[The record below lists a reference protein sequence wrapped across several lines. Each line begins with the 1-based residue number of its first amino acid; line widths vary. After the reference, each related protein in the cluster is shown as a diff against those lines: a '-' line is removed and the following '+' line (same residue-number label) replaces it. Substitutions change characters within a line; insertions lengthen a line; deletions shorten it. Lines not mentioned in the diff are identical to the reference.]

1 MYNNFSSLHH
11 IIVLFVLLVS
21 SMSIYAQEDLIGP
34 ESYPDGINPLTGL
47 AVDDPDLLERRPLI
61 VKVINAPAEVRPQA
75 GMMYADIVWETLI
88 AGGVTRF
95 AAIYYGQDIDFVG
108 PIRSARLS
116 DFELLRIYRAT
127 LIYSGMSTGTLTI
140 FQNDEFLI
148 PRAFGGTSPCPALCR
163 YPEQS
168 EKLEWTLFGDTE
180 AMREAVAERDGKITD
195 HEPIYGMAFSETPQ
209 EDGID
214 ANSITINYVETTIT
228 WDYDED
234 LNLWLR
240 SQDNEPHIEA
250 LTMEQITSANVLI
263 LEEDHIDQPYVSE
276 GYWGPGNYA
285 YSLNF
290 IGSGRAILFRDGQY
304 YEGEWLRESQDDVL
318 RYVTTD
324 GETMAFKPGNTFV
337 QLVPRWV
344 SGYNLLFDTDNQ
356 LTATITTGSANIR
369 LGPTSNFPIGAAGLR
384 GDEFTA
390 IGRNNTG
397 DWVQI
402 LVEDEP
408 MWVSTIVA
416 EIDGDI
422 MILPLVRPTN
432 EG

>member
-1 MYNNFSSLHH
+1 MRILILTLILMMFSL
-11 IIVLFVLLVS
+11 
-21 SMSIYAQEDLIGP
+21 SITYAQDDIVGP
-34 ESYPDGINPLTGL
+34 DEYPEGINPLTGL
-47 AVDDPDLLERRPLI
+47 EVDDPDILDRRPFM

-75 GMMYADIVWETLI
+75 GLMSADMVWETLI

-95 AAIYYGQDIDFVG
+95 SALYYSQDVDFVG

-127 LIYSGMSTGTLTI
+127 LVYSGMSQGTLAI
-140 FQNDEFLI
+140 FQNDNFLI

-168 EKLEWTLFGDTE
+168 EKLEWTLFGDTT
-180 AMREAVAERDGKITD
+180 AMREVAKERGKLTD
-195 HEPIYGMAFSETPQ
+195 YEPIYGMAFSEDVP
-209 EDGID
+209 DGGIPTD
-214 ANSITINYVETTIT
+214 SITINYVETTIT

-234 LNLWLR
+234 SQRWLR
-240 SQDNEPHIEA
+240 SQDGEPHNEA
-250 LTMEQITSANVLI
+250 LTREQISAANVLI
-263 LEEDHIDQPYVSE
+263 VEEDHIDQPYVSE

-304 YEGEWLRESQDDVL
+304 YEGEWQRDTQEDVL
-318 RYVTTD
+318 TYVTTQ
-324 GETMAFKPGNTFV
+324 GETLVFKPGNTFV

-344 SGYNLLFDTDNQ
+344 GGYNILFDSDNQ

-369 LGPTSNFPIGAAGLR
+369 LGPTSNFPIGAAGVR
-384 GDEFTA
+384 DDEFSA
-390 IGRNNTG
+390 IGRNNAG

-402 LVEDEP
+402 LVEDKP

-416 EIDGDI
+416 EVDGDI
-422 MILPLVRPTN
+422 MSLPLVRPTL

>member
-1 MYNNFSSLHH
+1 MRITILILILMIFSLP
-11 IIVLFVLLVS
+11 IIH
-21 SMSIYAQEDLIGP
+21 AQDDILGP
-34 ESYPDGINPLTGL
+34 DEYPEGINPLTGL
-47 AVDDPDLLERRPLI
+47 EVDDPDILDRRPFM

-75 GMMYADIVWETLI
+75 GLMSADMVWETLI

-95 AAIYYGQDIDFVG
+95 SAIYYSQDVDFIG

-127 LIYSGMSTGTLTI
+127 LVYSGMSQGTLGI
-140 FQNDEFLI
+140 FQNDNFLI

-180 AMREAVAERDGKITD
+180 AMREVVEERGKLTD
-195 HEPIYGMAFSETPQ
+195 YEPIYGMAFSEGVP
-209 EDGID
+209 DGGIVTD
-214 ANSITINYVETTIT
+214 SITINYVETTIT

-234 LNLWLR
+234 SQRWLR
-240 SQDNEPHIEA
+240 SQDGEPHNEA
-250 LTMEQITSANVLI
+250 LTREQISAANVLI
-263 LEEDHIDQPYVSE
+263 IEEDHIDQPYVSE

-304 YEGEWLRESQDDVL
+304 YDGEWQRDTQEDVLTYVTAEGETL
-318 RYVTTD
+318 
-324 GETMAFKPGNTFV
+324 AFKPGNSFV

-344 SGYNLLFDTDNQ
+344 GGYNILFDSDNQ

-369 LGPTSNFPIGAAGLR
+369 LGPTSNFPIGAAGVR

-402 LVEDEP
+402 IVDDKP

-416 EIDGDI
+416 EVDGDI
-422 MILPLVRPTN
+422 MNLPLVRPTV
-432 EG
+432 ED

>member
-1 MYNNFSSLHH
+1 MRQT
-11 IIVLFVLLVS
+11 VLLLLL
-21 SMSIYAQEDLIGP
+21 IFATFPTLAQDDLIGP
-34 ESYPDGINPLTGL
+34 ETYPENVNPLTGL
-47 AVDDPDLLERRPLI
+47 EVDDPDVLDRRPFM
-61 VKVINAPAEVRPQA
+61 VKIINAPAEVRPQA
-75 GMMYADIVWETLI
+75 GLTYADIVWETLI

-95 AAIYYGQDIDFVG
+95 SAIYYGQDIDFVG

-127 LIYSGMSTGTLTI
+127 LIYSGMSQGTLEVY
-140 FQNDEFLI
+140 QNDNFLI

-168 EKLEWTLFGDTE
+168 EKLEWTLFGDVA
-180 AMREAVAERDGKITD
+180 AMREAVAEREGKLTEY
-195 HEPIYGMAFSETPQ
+195 EPIFGMAFSESAPENGNGT
-209 EDGID
+209 
-214 ANSITINYVETTIT
+214 ASITINYVETTVT
-228 WDYDED
+228 WEYDED
-234 LNLWLR
+234 SAVWLR
-240 SQDNEPHIEA
+240 SQDGEPHLEA
-250 LTMEQITSANVLI
+250 LSMEQITAANVLI

-290 IGSGRAILFRDGQY
+290 IGTGRAILFRDGQY
-304 YEGEWLRESQDDVL
+304 YEGEWQRESQEDVL
-318 RYVTTD
+318 RYVTND

-344 SGYNLLFDTDNQ
+344 GGYNLQFDSDNQ
-356 LTATITTGSANIR
+356 LTATITAGSANIR
-369 LGPTSNFPIGAAGLR
+369 LGPTSSFPIGSAGLS

-416 EIDGDI
+416 EVDGDI
-422 MILPLVRPTN
+422 MSLPLVRPTVEN
-432 EG
+432 

>member
-1 MYNNFSSLHH
+1 MRY
-11 IIVLFVLLVS
+11 FVLLIMLFAIVIPAS
-21 SMSIYAQEDLIGP
+21 AQDDLIGTDTYP
-34 ESYPDGINPLTGL
+34 ENVNPLTGL
-47 AVDDPDLLERRPLI
+47 EVDDPDMLDRRPYI
-61 VKVINAPAEVRPQA
+61 VKIINAPAEVRPQA
-75 GMMYADIVWETLI
+75 GLMYADIVWETLI

-116 DFELLRIYRAT
+116 DFELLRIYRGT

-140 FQNDEFLI
+140 YQNDPFLI

-180 AMREAVAERDGKITD
+180 AMREAVAEREGKLTD
-195 HEPIYGMAFSETPQ
+195 YEPISGMAFSETVPD
-209 EDGID
+209 DGFDTD
-214 ANSITINYVETTIT
+214 AITINYVETTIT
-228 WDYDED
+228 WEYDED
-234 LNLWLR
+234 NGVWLR
-240 SQDNEPHIEA
+240 SQDGEPHLEA
-250 LTMEQITSANVLI
+250 LSMEQITSANVLI

-290 IGSGRAILFRDGQY
+290 IGSGRALLFRDGQY
-304 YEGEWLRESQDDVL
+304 YEGEWLRESQEDVL
-318 RYVTTD
+318 RYVTSD
-324 GETMAFKPGNTFV
+324 GEVMALKPGNTFV

-344 SGYNLLFDTDNQ
+344 GGYNLIFDTDNQ
-356 LTATITTGSANIR
+356 LTATITAGSANIR

-390 IGRNNTG
+390 IGRNNAG
-397 DWVQI
+397 DWIQI

-408 MWVSTIVA
+408 MWVSPIVA
-416 EIDGDI
+416 EVDGDI
-422 MILPLVRPTN
+422 MSLPLVRPTV

>member
-1 MYNNFSSLHH
+1 MRL
-11 IIVLFVLLVS
+11 IIFILLLTLS
-21 SMSIYAQEDLIGP
+21 TIATTSAQDDLVGP
-34 ESYPDGINPLTGL
+34 DEYPEGVNPLTGMT
-47 AVDDPDLLERRPLI
+47 VDEPDVLDRRPFM

-75 GMMYADIVWETLI
+75 GLMSADIVWETLI

-95 AAIYYGQDIDFVG
+95 SAIFYSQDIDFVG

-127 LIYSGMSTGTLTI
+127 LVYSGMSQGTLEI
-140 FQNDEFLI
+140 FQNDNFLI

-168 EKLEWTLFGDTE
+168 DMLEWTLFGDTE
-180 AMREAVAERDGKITD
+180 AMREYAEERDKLTEY
-195 HEPIYGMAFSETPQ
+195 EPIYGMAFSEDTP
-209 EDGID
+209 ENGVATD
-214 ANSITINYVETTIT
+214 SITINYVETTIT
-228 WDYDED
+228 WEYDDASEQ
-234 LNLWLR
+234 WLR
-240 SQDNEPHIEA
+240 SQDGEPHNEA
-250 LTMEQITSANVLI
+250 LTRDQITASNVLI
-263 LEEDHIDQPYVSE
+263 VEEDHIDQPFVAE

-304 YEGEWLRESQDDVL
+304 FEGEWLRESQDDVL

-324 GETMAFKPGNTFV
+324 GEVLAFKQGNTFV

-344 SGYNLLFDTDNQ
+344 GGYNLLFDSDNQ

-369 LGPTSNFPIGAAGLR
+369 LGPTSNFPVGAAGAR
-384 GDEFTA
+384 GDEFAA
-390 IGRNNTG
+390 IGRNNAG

-402 LVEDEP
+402 IVDNMP

-416 EIDGDI
+416 EVDGDI
-422 MILPLVRPTN
+422 MTLPLVRPTI
-432 EG
+432 ED